1 MNIEKCIDNAIKGIS
16 KLHPDILSIEGM
28 SSAMNRHLLN
38 NLGGNLNGFN
48 YLEIGVHQGST
59 FVSSLYGND
68 VIQAWAID
76 NWSEFQNQRGYF
88 EGNCQRFNIPY
99 KFIEADCFSVNSR
112 EIDNIGFYLYDGNH
126 WAEQTAKG
134 LSYFYDSFL
143 DEFLYVVDD
152 FDWEGVQQG
161 VELGIKQC
169 NFNVKYYNYLE
180 SNIGNNAE
188 GWWNGLGIFILQ
200 K

>member
-1 MNIEKCIDNAIKGIS
+1 MNIEKCIDNAIMGIS

-38 NLGGNLNGFN
+38 NIGGNLNGFN

-76 NWSEFQNQRGYF
+76 NWSEFQNQIGYF

-99 KFIEADCFSVNSR
+99 KFIEADCFSVNPR
-112 EIDNIGFYLYDGNH
+112 EIENIEFYLYDGNH
-126 WAEQTAKG
+126 YTEQTAKG
-134 LSYFYDSFL
+134 LSYFYDSFS
-143 DEFLYVVDD
+143 DEFIYVVDD

-169 NFNVKYYNYLE
+169 NFKVKHYNYLE